1 MFVVEERRSLA
12 DVLAASEAT
21 SFDTGDDYRTDEDT
35 DAAYGYGDGGM
46 SETTDDAE
54 HSEMTVQYIILLFM
68 ISYDLILH

>member
-1 MFVVEERRSLA
+1 MEERRSLA

-54 HSEMTVQYIILLFM
+54 HSEMTVNFIYLFIVHDII
-68 ISYDLILH
+68 